1 MNDLNPG
8 TNSSPKETI
17 EGSEGLAPIAR
28 LILEKGFRALGFHA
42 LYEGVRNMSNSI
54 YRGDQVPEEEVHAT
68 INKIEEHQTQITSSE
83 DYDEGVRD
91 IMVNYLKKLDHSLKS
106 AYVQSQTPGTLE
118 ELKKA

>member
-1 MNDLNPG
+1 MAGDNQ
-8 TNSSPKETI
+8 TTSSPKETI

-28 LILEKGFRALGFHA
+28 MILEKGFRNTGFHA
-42 LYEGVRNMSNSI
+42 LYEGVKNMSNSI
-54 YRGDQVPEEEVHAT
+54 YRGDQVSDEEVRAT
-68 INKIEEHQTQITSSE
+68 IDKIEEHQNQIATSE

-106 AYVQSQTPGTLE
+106 AYVQSQTPNALE